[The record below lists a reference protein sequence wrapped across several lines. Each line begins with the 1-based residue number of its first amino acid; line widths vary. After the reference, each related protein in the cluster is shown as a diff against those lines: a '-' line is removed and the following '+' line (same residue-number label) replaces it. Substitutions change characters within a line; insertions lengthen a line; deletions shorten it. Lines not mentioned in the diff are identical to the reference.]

1 MTPIKL
7 SVLLVLALPL
17 QLGFL
22 AAHLVLTYKFP
33 DQRFWRE
40 ILPLAYLTATYLQWL
55 LIAFFISWRTKKYP
69 VPIIMHLPHLL
80 SFLPLVRHVMVA
92 ADRQQGEATGLLL
105 AWLHAV
111 ATHIFSLTAAWLWQL
126 RSAYRREI
134 DEKRDLVP
142 IGIYAI
148 ALITTVLLYAGLDLS
163 FAATAAPLALGIVQL
178 LLYMAITLM
187 LVIRDRHAWSA
198 LSLAAAVIFSL
209 ANAALLFDRSRSDL
223 GVELALALLHLH
235 LVQGLA
241 LVALALVAD
250 HAGTGIFLLGGGDDG
265 LGDGGLGQG
274 LFLFVGLRVA
284 HRGGEQQPGHEQPV
298 QGTAGW
304 GRLVHD

>member
-126 RSAYRREI
+126 RSAYRREV

-163 FAATAAPLALGIVQL
+163 FAATAAPLALGIVHL

-223 GVELALALLHLH
+223 GVELALAGASFTQVFSLYVFLHYRTP
-235 LVQGLA
+235 QKT
-241 LVALALVAD
+241 D
-250 HAGTGIFLLGGGDDG
+250 HT
-265 LGDGGLGQG
+265 
-274 LFLFVGLRVA
+274 
-284 HRGGEQQPGHEQPV
+284 
-298 QGTAGW
+298 
-304 GRLVHD
+304 